1 MILDVGGRWVLATTL
16 GLQRTM
22 RVITYTRTDAPLLMQ
37 RLGRRLLGGRHRLLS
52 TAIATPIASTTTKP
66 RVNSLHEPDPHAPP
80 SLNQKPNQF
89 DASTISEAHWD
100 DASWSTEDIR
110 AAQHKHVVAT
120 WGPTNAIADAP
131 ILERGEHI
139 YLYDR
144 DGKQYIDW
152 TSQAVCTN
160 LGYDVPP
167 AVVSA
172 VTKQLTDLPMAYGGL
187 GITEVR
193 CRMAELMSQILPGD
207 INGFVFPTGGAEA
220 TEAAVRIAR
229 RYTNKQKIL
238 THYRSY
244 HGGTATALA
253 ATGDFRRWWAEAG
266 ATGFVKAYNPTPL
279 KFSWG
284 ASEEE
289 ASSVALAALEEQIL
303 YEGPST
309 IAAILMESIIGS
321 GGAVA
326 HPEGYVQGVRALC
339 DKYEILYIADE
350 VMVGFGRTGKLWG
363 FQHYDGVVPDLVTSA
378 KGLSGAYLP
387 LSVVGMRE
395 PIRQFFLDKPLAWG
409 ATYQAHPVSLACAYE
424 CVKHMIAHDLPGNA
438 AKLQPVMVECM
449 QQIVD
454 DHPTVRQGR
463 ALGLFGCLDLI
474 DPSSGEYIQQ
484 LHTPSPPAVN
494 AFKKAMRE
502 EGVYGLL
509 RPPFVHCAPPL
520 VINEEELRD
529 GFARVDRALDV
540 LDEEVKRGE

>member
-1 MILDVGGRWVLATTL
+1 MVRGYIGKSWVLATTL

-193 CRMAELMSQILPGD
+193 CRMAELMSQILPATLTASS
-207 INGFVFPTGGAEA
+207 FPR
-220 TEAAVRIAR
+220 AAPR
-229 RYTNKQKIL
+229 RP
-238 THYRSY
+238 RRPCASR
-244 HGGTATALA
+244 GGT
-253 ATGDFRRWWAEAG
+253 
-266 ATGFVKAYNPTPL
+266 
-279 KFSWG
+279 
-284 ASEEE
+284 
-289 ASSVALAALEEQIL
+289 Q
-303 YEGPST
+303 
-309 IAAILMESIIGS
+309 
-321 GGAVA
+321 
-326 HPEGYVQGVRALC
+326 
-339 DKYEILYIADE
+339 
-350 VMVGFGRTGKLWG
+350 
-363 FQHYDGVVPDLVTSA
+363 TS
-378 KGLSGAYLP
+378 
-387 LSVVGMRE
+387 
-395 PIRQFFLDKPLAWG
+395 
-409 ATYQAHPVSLACAYE
+409 
-424 CVKHMIAHDLPGNA
+424 
-438 AKLQPVMVECM
+438 
-449 QQIVD
+449 
-454 DHPTVRQGR
+454 
-463 ALGLFGCLDLI
+463 
-474 DPSSGEYIQQ
+474 
-484 LHTPSPPAVN
+484 
-494 AFKKAMRE
+494 
-502 EGVYGLL
+502 
-509 RPPFVHCAPPL
+509 
-520 VINEEELRD
+520 
-529 GFARVDRALDV
+529 
-540 LDEEVKRGE
+540 KRS